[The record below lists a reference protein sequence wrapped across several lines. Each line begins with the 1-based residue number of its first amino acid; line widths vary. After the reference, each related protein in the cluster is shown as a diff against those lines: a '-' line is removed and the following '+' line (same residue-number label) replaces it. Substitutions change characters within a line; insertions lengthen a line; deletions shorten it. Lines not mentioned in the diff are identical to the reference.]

1 VTDKSMHP
9 AIPALVDALI
19 GDVFYRTILVEHADD
34 HARRTALARYMAHAV
49 GEAERTGRV
58 VTLDDAAA
66 GAALWL
72 LPRSADVEEREHAAK
87 HTFLRELLGVR
98 GYASYARITG
108 FMHAR
113 ATGVISADAWYL
125 SILGV
130 RPAEQGRG
138 IGERLLAPTIAE
150 ADAAGAICWLE
161 TFTTAAAR
169 FYQRVGFTLVAWH
182 DEPRTGQPYAILRR
196 DPRATP

>member
-1 VTDKSMHP
+1 MHP
-9 AIPALVDALI
+9 SIPALVDALI
-19 GDVFYRTILVEHADD
+19 GDVFYQAILVEQEDD
-34 HARRTALARYMAHAV
+34 DARRTTLARYMVYAM
-49 GEAERTGRV
+49 GEAERGGRA
-58 VTLDDAAA
+58 VTLDDPAA

-72 LPRSADVEEREHAAK
+72 LPRTADVEAREHAAK
-87 HTFLRELLGVR
+87 HTFLRDLLGPR
-98 GYASYARITG
+98 GYANYAHITG

-113 ATGVISADAWYL
+113 AAGVMPGDAWYL

-138 IGERLLAPTIAE
+138 IGQRLLAPTIAE
-150 ADAAGAICWLE
+150 ADAAGATSWLE

-182 DEPRTGQPYAILRR
+182 DEPTTGRPYAILRR
-196 DPRATP
+196 DP